1 MAVRSLFSSVSTLAT
16 GAVDAPVRAIVEAVL
31 DERGFA
37 GREALDAA
45 RGRLEELEAKVA
57 GLLPRVEAAEQRAG
71 NLVGEVQR
79 LQTSVD
85 DLTRDLS
92 DARDQALQAVA
103 RADEAET
110 GRSELVAAVEALK
123 AEIKNAASG
132 KVAAGKASTD
142 DRAVVGAGGAVEVRG
157 KTFYVHPQHE
167 GERYSVAHN
176 GAVRV
181 GRRLV
186 KKSAAPLV

>member
-16 GAVDAPVRAIVEAVL
+16 GAVDAPVRTIVEAVL

-37 GREALDAA
+37 GREDLDAA
-45 RGRLEELEAKVA
+45 RDRLEKLEASVA

-85 DLTRDLS
+85 DLTRDLA
-92 DARDQALQAVA
+92 DARDQALQSAA
-103 RADEAET
+103 RADAAEAAC
-110 GRSELVAAVEALK
+110 GKLSAAVEALK
-123 AEIKNAASG
+123 AELKAAP
-132 KVAAGKASTD
+132 ASEKGATD
-142 DRAVVGAGGAVEVRG
+142 DRAVVGANGAVEVRG
-157 KTFYVHPQHE
+157 KTFYVDPQHV

-186 KKSAAPLV
+186 KKSAEPVS